1 MTIKE
6 SLLEK
11 GFHDGR
17 MISGS
22 KSGYRRNNP
31 DSIPVFN
38 ARIWTPTGEHWWGD
52 LDLARDGEA
61 LQKVAN
67 ECKTELYVLREGDA
81 WDVEK
86 VTQAHADKWA
96 VEIYKGC

>member
-1 MTIKE
+1 MLKE
-6 SLLEK
+6 TLLSK
-11 GFHDGR
+11 GFHNGR

-22 KSGYRRNNP
+22 KSGYRKNNP

-38 ARIWTPTGEHWWGD
+38 ARIWTPICEYWWGD
-52 LDLARDGEA
+52 LDLTKDSET
-61 LQKVAN
+61 LQAVAN
-67 ECKTELYVLREGDA
+67 ECKTNLYVLREGDA

-86 VTQAHADKWA
+86 VTPEKAEKWA

>member
-6 SLLEK
+6 SLSEK
-11 GFHDGR
+11 RFHSGR

-22 KSGYRRNNP
+22 KSGYRKNNP

-38 ARIWTPTGEHWWGD
+38 ARIWTSDCGHWWGD
-52 LDLARDGEA
+52 LDLAKDGET
-61 LQKVAN
+61 LQAVAN
-67 ECKTELYVLREGDA
+67 ECKTNLYVLREGNA
-81 WDVEK
+81 WDVDS
-86 VTQAHADKWA
+86 VTQDQAEKWA

>member
-1 MTIKE
+1 MPLKE
-6 SLLEK
+6 SLLKK

-31 DSIPVFN
+31 DGVPVFN
-38 ARIWTPTGEHWWGD
+38 ARIWTPIGEYWWGD
-52 LDLARDGEA
+52 LDLAKDREH
-61 LQKVAN
+61 LQNVAN
-67 ECKTELYVLREGDA
+67 ECGTTLYVLREGDA
-81 WDVEK
+81 WDVET
-86 VTQAHADKWA
+86 VTLEKAEKWA